1 MQGLKLTLAALTMMG
16 LGVAT
21 ASAAPYYEPEPIPV
35 YPNHPYHSGHYPTA
49 DSYYR
54 MPPYAAL
61 RPSYYRWR
69 HFMYMDRE
77 WNRYRY
83 VPHVFR
89 GYSDDYQE

>member
-1 MQGLKLTLAALTMMG
+1 
-16 LGVAT
+16 
-21 ASAAPYYEPEPIPV
+21 
-35 YPNHPYHSGHYPTA
+35 
-49 DSYYR
+49 